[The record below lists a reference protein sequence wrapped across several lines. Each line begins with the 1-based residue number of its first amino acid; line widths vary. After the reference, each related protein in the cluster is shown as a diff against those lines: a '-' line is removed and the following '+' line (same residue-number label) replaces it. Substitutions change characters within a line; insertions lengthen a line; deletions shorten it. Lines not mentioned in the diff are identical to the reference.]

1 MITGKLFKAAAV
13 AVAAMVALSGCGM
26 SSASADANTIKVMY
40 YKTDSFVR
48 FDALM
53 KTVKAKI
60 EKENPGTT
68 VELQP
73 VTANDN
79 DYKTKLALAQRSAET
94 APDVFYEDSSQIRAD
109 ADAGYLLNLDSY
121 LAKWDDWQND
131 FSDAAK
137 KVGKGKDGTYAV
149 PLSTDTRV
157 IWYNKRVFQ
166 KAGIVVP
173 WQPKSW
179 QDILDT
185 AATIKKKLPDVTPM
199 SMLAG
204 TPSGEGTV
212 MQSFYELLFGTSAGD
227 DALQDQK
234 SEKWVIGSQGMKDSL
249 EFMKTIYDKGY
260 TPSAS
265 EVLDANYGAKVGS
278 DYLPKDKMGFAVDG
292 SWMPSTWTIG
302 GSYEWPDYTD
312 VIGAALFPTQKG
324 EKPGYVSMSG
334 GWTMAVGAK
343 TKNAQLAFDFVKE
356 ATNKDNSLTY
366 AKDMVLTAVRTDVAE
381 DPSYLETSPYQ
392 EITTEAVNYT
402 HFRPSVTEY
411 TKISSEVQ
419 KATENVITGQMSVD
433 EAAKAYDDAV
443 INIVGK
449 DNVVTK

>member
-265 EVLDANYGAKVGS
+265 EVLDAN
-278 DYLPKDKMGFAVDG
+278 
-292 SWMPSTWTIG
+292 
-302 GSYEWPDYTD
+302 
-312 VIGAALFPTQKG
+312 
-324 EKPGYVSMSG
+324 
-334 GWTMAVGAK
+334 
-343 TKNAQLAFDFVKE
+343 
-356 ATNKDNSLTY
+356 
-366 AKDMVLTAVRTDVAE
+366 
-381 DPSYLETSPYQ
+381 
-392 EITTEAVNYT
+392 
-402 HFRPSVTEY
+402 
-411 TKISSEVQ
+411 
-419 KATENVITGQMSVD
+419 
-433 EAAKAYDDAV
+433 
-443 INIVGK
+443 
-449 DNVVTK
+449 